1 MKKGIKR
8 QSHNF
13 NGMHRIHISI
23 PEREYQQIQEAS
35 SKMGISISMFI
46 NSYLKYGGFRE
57 LIALAKKIDNTPK
70 SVHIVFD
77 DEETSEQVTKLTA
90 AMSSYSSQLRRIG
103 TNLSSLIADIR
114 DKKVALNNDDILS
127 ALESLEKSVKVLQLG
142 YSKTAKEARDV
153 FHSDRGITKTEYIE
167 RK

>member
-1 MKKGIKR
+1 MKKGIER

-23 PEREYQQIQEAS
+23 PEKEYQQIQEAS

-103 TNLSSLIADIR
+103 TNLSSL
-114 DKKVALNNDDILS
+114 KKGGSTNGKPNQTQPHLQS
-127 ALESLEKSVKVLQLG
+127 AIP
-142 YSKTAKEARDV
+142 ARSSSPGSGGQPD
-153 FHSDRGITKTEYIE
+153 GG
-167 RK
+167 